1 MKRENTQ
8 LISAILK
15 EFIKEEQLEDG
26 LNRVRLFNVWN
37 LIVGEVGARATTNKF
52 FKDGILY
59 CTVNSSI
66 IRTQLYYRKE
76 DIVAQMN
83 KMLNGDIVKKLILK

>member
-66 IRTQLYYRKE
+66 IRTQLFYRKE
-76 DIVAQMN
+76 DIVALMN

>member
-15 EFIKEEQLEDG
+15 EFIKEEHLEDG
-26 LNRVRLFNVWN
+26 LQRVRIFQAWD
-37 LIVGEVGARATTNKF
+37 LIVGEAGAKATSNKF
-52 FKDGILY
+52 FREGILY

-83 KMLNGDIVKKLILK
+83 KMLNGEIVLKLILK

>member
-26 LNRVRLFNVWN
+26 LNRVRIFNVWN
-37 LIVGEVGARATTNKF
+37 LVVGDVCARATTNKF
-52 FKDGILY
+52 FKDGVLY
-59 CTVNSSI
+59 CTINSSI
-66 IRTQLYYRKE
+66 VRTRLYYRRD
-76 DIVAQMN
+76 DIVHQMN
-83 KMLNGDIVKKLILK
+83 KMLNGNIVSKLILK

>member
-8 LISAILK
+8 LISVILQ

-26 LNRVRLFNVWN
+26 LNRVRIFGTWDLV
-37 LIVGEVGARATTNKF
+37 VGNIGAKATTAKF

-66 IRTQLYYRKE
+66 IRTQLFYRKE

-83 KMLNGDIVKKLILK
+83 RMLNGDIVKKLILK